1 MMRLKR
7 EKYRITLNYRISLK
21 KKNGN
26 LEVLVTKMFI
36 SGKMQWQ
43 KKREIT
49 AVSIIINI
57 IKISIIQ
64 SFNDIIILH
73 KM

>member
-1 MMRLKR
+1 MMRVKR